1 MNIKRYYR
9 LPNCTLVLE
18 GLNDQVP
25 SNENHQILSILVNA
39 ECQFTGI
46 SQKLEGG
53 HIFFENLV
61 KVTSEYVQAYL
72 GGTPYFL
79 RSLSAN
85 SMLNIEKLTDVD
97 LHLLTYCPSTEN
109 KDVVKIAL
117 TTIQLFDLV
126 EGIDQFFADNCTLPN
141 FNLELKPI
149 SNRYYYSNKPFTELV
164 IPVITAIASLSFM
177 SLLLSFIPIPE
188 VVEPRPGPTPLSME
202 TSSHLIH
209 I

>member
-1 MNIKRYYR
+1 MNIKRYYS

-25 SNENHQILSILVNA
+25 SNETHQMLSILVNA

-61 KVTSEYVQAYL
+61 KATSEYVQAYL
-72 GGTPYFL
+72 GGTPPFL
-79 RSLSAN
+79 HSLPAN
-85 SMLNIEKLTDVD
+85 NMINIEKLADVD
-97 LHLLTYCPSTEN
+97 LHSLTYCPSTEN
-109 KDVVKIAL
+109 KDVVKVIL
-117 TTIQLFDLV
+117 TTVQLFDLV
-126 EGIDQFFADNCTLPN
+126 EGIDQFFADNYTLPS

-149 SNRYYYSNKPFTELV
+149 PNRYHYSNKSLTELV
-164 IPVITAIASLSFM
+164 IPVVTAVASLTFM

-188 VVEPRPGPTPLSME
+188 VVEPRPSLTPVSIE
-202 TSSHLIH
+202 ISSHIH